1 MKTDSHGN
9 KVTDFSD
16 KEIFKILLLMMI
28 VMKNSCQVN
37 VFLREQI

>member
-1 MKTDSHGN
+1 MKTDSHGD
-9 KVTDFSD
+9 KVTNFSD

-37 VFLREQI
+37 VFFLELI